1 MDHSSRG
8 RRRALLLTC
17 LALTLLAACA
27 APAAEDPPEEPPA
40 TFQYRD
46 RTMTVREDL
55 PGQGYLR
62 EGYAF
67 DETGRASYTWRK
79 RSAKTGIDV
88 SYYQKEIDWEAV
100 AADGIEFAMIR
111 LGFRGYTEGG
121 IHPDKCFEANYA
133 GARAAGLEVGVYF
146 FSQAVT
152 PEEAEAEAQFVLDT
166 LAGRPL
172 DYPVAFD
179 WETIAPGKGART
191 DGMDGAVLT
200 QCALAFG
207 EKIRAAGYQPAVYFY
222 QDLGYMTYDLAQMQ
236 ELVLWLAEDGSAP
249 DFYYHFD
256 WWQYTSSGQVAGIDA
271 AVDLDLDLRGLE
283 RPARPG
289 KSVGQARWKP

>member
-1 MDHSSRG
+1 MKTLF
-8 RRRALLLTC
+8 RRAIALAGLCCCALVLLIASSDSELGRFQFR
-17 LALTLLAACA
+17 L
-27 APAAEDPPEEPPA
+27 PE
-40 TFQYRD
+40 TIVVGD
-46 RTMTVREDL
+46 RTVEVDGTLNRNELEEEQFGVDAS
-55 PGQGYLR
+55 GQLTYEGEALR
-62 EGYAF
+62 
-67 DETGRASYTWRK
+67 
-79 RSAKTGIDV
+79 GIDLSSHQGAV
-88 SYYQKEIDWEAV
+88 RWEEV
-100 AADGIEFAMIR
+100 AASGVEFAMLRI
-111 LGFRGYTEGG
+111 GYRGYSAEGG
-121 IHPDKCFEANYA
+121 LHEDSAFRANLA
-133 GARAAGLEVGVYF
+133 GAQENGLLVGVYF

-152 PEEAEAEAQFVLDT
+152 PEEAEEEAQFVLDT

-191 DGMDGAVLT
+191 NGMDGAALT

-256 WWQYTSSGQVAGIDA
+256 WWQYTSSGQVAGIGE

-289 KSVGQARWKP
+289 KSMKQAMNS